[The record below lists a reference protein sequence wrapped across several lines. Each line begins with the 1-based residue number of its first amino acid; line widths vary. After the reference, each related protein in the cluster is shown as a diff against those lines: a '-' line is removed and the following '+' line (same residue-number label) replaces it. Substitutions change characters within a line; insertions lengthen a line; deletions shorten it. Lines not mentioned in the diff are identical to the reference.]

1 MRKSTRINTKK
12 QSRRRRYKTKCRR
25 NTRRCAVRRRTRKQ
39 YGASGRNPRPSINQK
54 AVEWTARLQANLVD
68 REWFRKNVRDAEKQN
83 NIRRERDESERNRLF
98 RAPSVMETSK
108 TAQNAIDMGYDSDE
122 LAKRGMKRKDLEGYA
137 RMEDEHDLRL
147 DHALENQKAE
157 LLQNEM
163 RSQLGNLKKT
173 ARRREEEQR
182 LREEEMAY
190 NQAQEDTGSPGLDL
204 SMFDDFL

>member
-1 MRKSTRINTKK
+1 MRKSMRINTKK
-12 QSRRRRYKTKCRR
+12 KTRRRRYKTKCRR
-25 NTRRCAVRRRTRKQ
+25 NTRRCVVRRRTRKQ
-39 YGASGRNPRPSINQK
+39 YGASGKRRRTSMNEE
-54 AVEWTARLQANLVD
+54 AVKWTARLEANPED
-68 REWFRKNVRDAEKQN
+68 REWLRQNLKFAAEQN
-83 NIRRERDESERNRLF
+83 AKRHNKIQEERNRLF

>member
-39 YGASGRNPRPSINQK
+39 YGASGRKPRRPINEE
-54 AVEWTARLQANLVD
+54 AIEWTDRLQANPVD
-68 REWFRKNVRDAEKQN
+68 REWFRKNVRDSEEQN
-83 NIRRERDESERNRLF
+83 NIRRQKDEAELNRVF
-98 RAPSVMETSK
+98 RAPSVMDTSQ

-122 LAKRGMKRKDLEGYA
+122 LAKRGMKRENLEGYA
-137 RMEDEHDLRL
+137 GMMEEHDLRL

-182 LREEEMAY
+182 RREEEMAY
-190 NQAQEDTGSPGLDL
+190 NQAQEDRGSPDLDF
-204 SMFDDFL
+204 SMFDDFM